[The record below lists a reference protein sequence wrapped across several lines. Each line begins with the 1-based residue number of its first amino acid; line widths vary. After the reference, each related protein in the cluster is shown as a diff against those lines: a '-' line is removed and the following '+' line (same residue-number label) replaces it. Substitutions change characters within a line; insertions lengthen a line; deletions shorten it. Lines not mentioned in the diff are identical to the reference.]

1 MMRTY
6 LVVGLLVVLAVL
18 GFTTSVQAQRSDRAI
33 LTGVV
38 TDPGGSSVAGAT
50 VRIRNEGTG
59 VETVLTTNDAGAY
72 TTPPL
77 VLGTYSVSVDH
88 SGFKTSVN
96 SGILLSGGEVVRQD
110 MILQIGAVTESVE
123 VKAGAV
129 ELNVTQPDVTHTLD
143 QKY

>member
-6 LVVGLLVVLAVL
+6 IVVALVVLLSILCLTAP
-18 GFTTSVQAQRSDRAI
+18 VQAQRSDRAI

-38 TDPGGSSVAGAT
+38 TDPGGSSIGGAT

-77 VLGTYSVSVDH
+77 VLGTYSVTVDH
-88 SGFKTSVN
+88 SGFKTSLS
-96 SGILLSGGEVVRQD
+96 SGILLLGGEVVRQD
-110 MILQIGAVTESVE
+110 VTLQIGAVAETVE

-129 ELNVTQPDVTHTLD
+129 ELNVTQPDVT
-143 QKY
+143 